1 MTTII
6 EILKSISDS
15 KALDIFNTIAHS
27 STSTSDILITK
38 LKITRKQY
46 YSRLSALTK
55 AGLLQRKNGRY
66 SLTSLGK
73 VIHNTQLSLE
83 KAVNNYWNLKA
94 IDSILMSDNFE
105 IERQEIVKIVDTLVQ
120 DPKIK
125 EIVLAQVIPSNPVD
139 NNKYMDNKPLII
151 ERATKSFR
159 HY

>member
-15 KALDIFNTIAHS
+15 KALVIFNTIAHS

>member
-6 EILKSISDS
+6 EILKAISDS
-15 KALDIFNTIAHS
+15 KALIIFNTIAHS
-27 STSTSDILITK
+27 TSSSDILITK

-73 VIHNTQLSLE
+73 VIHNVQLSLE
-83 KAVNNYWNLKA
+83 NAVNNYWNLKA
-94 IDSILMSDNFE
+94 IDSILMSNNFE
-105 IERQEIVKIVDTLVQ
+105 LERQEVVKIVDTLVQ

-139 NNKYMDNKPLII
+139 NNKYMDNKPMII
-151 ERATKSFR
+151 ERTTKSYR
-159 HY
+159 NY

>member
-6 EILKSISDS
+6 EILKAISDS
-15 KALDIFNTIAHS
+15 KALIIFNTIAHS

-55 AGLLQRKNGRY
+55 AGLLQRKSGRY

-73 VIHNTQLSLE
+73 IIHDVQLSLE
-83 KAVNNYWNLKA
+83 KAVSNYWNLKA

-105 IERQEIVKIVDTLVQ
+105 LERQEIVKIVDTLVQ
-120 DPKIK
+120 DTKIK

-139 NNKYMDNKPLII
+139 NNNYENKPMII

-159 HY
+159 YS

>member
-15 KALDIFNTIAHS
+15 KALDIFDTIAHS

-55 AGLLQRKNGRY
+55 AGLLQRNSGRY

-73 VIHNTQLSLE
+73 IIHDVQLSLE
-83 KAVNNYWNLKA
+83 KAVSNYWNLKA

-105 IERQEIVKIVDTLVQ
+105 IERQELVKIVHTLVQ

-125 EIVLAQVIPSNPVD
+125 ELILAQVTSSKPVE
-139 NNKYMDNKPLII
+139 NNKYMDNKPIII
-151 ERATKSFR
+151 ERATRKV
-159 HY
+159 

>member
-15 KALDIFNTIAHS
+15 KALVIFNTIAHS

-55 AGLLQRKNGRY
+55 AGLLQRENGRY

-73 VIHNTQLSLE
+73 VIHNVQLSLE
-83 KAVNNYWNLKA
+83 NAMDNYWNLKA

-105 IERQEIVKIVDTLVQ
+105 LKRQEIVKIVDTLVK
-120 DPKIK
+120 DSKIK

-139 NNKYMDNKPLII
+139 NNNYESKPMII

>member
-15 KALDIFNTIAHS
+15 KALIIFNTIAQ

-66 SLTSLGK
+66 SITSLGK
-73 VIHNTQLSLE
+73 IIHNAQLSVE
-83 KAVNNYWNLKA
+83 NAANNYWNLKA

-105 IERQEIVKIVDTLVQ
+105 LERQEIVKIVDTLVK

-125 EIVLAQVIPSNPVD
+125 EIVSAQVIPSNPVD
-139 NNKYMDNKPLII
+139 NNKYMDNKPMII

-159 HY
+159 HS

>member
-6 EILKSISDS
+6 EILKSISDN
-15 KALDIFNTIAHS
+15 KALVIFNTIAHS
-27 STSTSDILITK
+27 STSTSDMLITK

-55 AGLLQRKNGRY
+55 AGLLQRKSGRY

-73 VIHNTQLSLE
+73 VIHDVQLSLE
-83 KAVNNYWNLKA
+83 NAANNYWNLKA

-105 IERQEIVKIVDTLVQ
+105 IERQEIVKIVDTLVK

-125 EIVLAQVIPSNPVD
+125 EIVLAQVIPSNPVE
-139 NNKYMDNKPLII
+139 NNKYENKPMII

>member
-6 EILKSISDS
+6 EILKAISDS
-15 KALDIFNTIAHS
+15 KALIIFNTIAHS
-27 STSTSDILITK
+27 TSSSDILITK

-73 VIHNTQLSLE
+73 VIHNVQLSLE
-83 KAVNNYWNLKA
+83 NAVNNYWNLKA
-94 IDSILMSDNFE
+94 IDSILMSNNFE
-105 IERQEIVKIVDTLVQ
+105 LERQEVVKIVDTLVQ
-120 DPKIK
+120 DLKIK

-139 NNKYMDNKPLII
+139 NNKYMDNKPMII
-151 ERATKSFR
+151 ERTTKSYR
-159 HY
+159 NY

>member
-6 EILKSISDS
+6 EILKAISDS
-15 KALDIFNTIAHS
+15 KALVIFNTIAHS
-27 STSTSDILITK
+27 STSTTDILITK

-46 YSRLSALTK
+46 YSRLSALSK
-55 AGLLQRKNGRY
+55 AGLVQRKSGRY

-73 VIHNTQLSLE
+73 IIHVIQLSLE
-83 KAVNNYWNLKA
+83 NAANNYWNLKA

-105 IERQEIVKIVDTLVQ
+105 LERQEMVKIVDTLVQ

-139 NNKYMDNKPLII
+139 NNKYVDNKPMII

-159 HY
+159 HS

>member
-15 KALDIFNTIAHS
+15 KALVIFNTIAHS

-55 AGLLQRKNGRY
+55 AGLLQRKSGRY

-73 VIHNTQLSLE
+73 VIHNVQLSLE
-83 KAVNNYWNLKA
+83 NAMDNYWSLKA

-105 IERQEIVKIVDTLVQ
+105 LKRQEIVKIVDTLVK
-120 DPKIK
+120 DIKIK

-139 NNKYMDNKPLII
+139 NNNYESKPMII

>member
-6 EILKSISDS
+6 EILKAISDS
-15 KALDIFNTIAHS
+15 KALVTFDTIAHS
-27 STSTSDILITK
+27 STSTTDMLITK

-55 AGLLQRKNGRY
+55 AGLVQRKSGRY

-73 VIHNTQLSLE
+73 IIHNTQLLLE
-83 KAVNNYWNLKA
+83 KAVSNYWNLKA

-105 IERQEIVKIVDTLVQ
+105 LEGQEILKIVDTLVQ

-125 EIVLAQVIPSNPVD
+125 EIVLAQVTSSNPVD
-139 NNKYMDNKPLII
+139 NSKYMDKKPMII
-151 ERATKSFR
+151 ERATRKF
-159 HY
+159 

>member
-1 MTTII
+1 MPTII

-15 KALDIFNTIAHS
+15 KALDIFDTIAHS
-27 STSTSDILITK
+27 STSTIDILNTK

-55 AGLLQRKNGRY
+55 AGLVQRKSGRY

-73 VIHNTQLSLE
+73 IIHDVQLSLE
-83 KAVNNYWNLKA
+83 KAVSNYWNLKA

-105 IERQEIVKIVDTLVQ
+105 IERQEIVKIVDTLVK

-125 EIVLAQVIPSNPVD
+125 EIVLAQVIPSNPVE
-139 NNKYMDNKPLII
+139 NNKYENKPMII